1 MANQYKNKVIYGN
14 QTLMDITDTT
24 ASTDDVIEGQ
34 VFYSASGARSV
45 GTLTD
50 ATTTT
55 HGLMSA
61 ADKIALEEWKSLR
74 LSVDAQGY
82 VCQTVE
88 VNE

>member
-1 MANQYKNKVIYGN
+1 
-14 QTLMDITDTT
+14 MDITDTT

-45 GTLTD
+45 GTLSD

-61 ADKIALEEWKSLR
+61 TDKTKLDGF
-74 LSVDAQGY
+74 LSANNY
-82 VCQTVE
+82 LTSH
-88 VNE
+88 